1 MYKIIYSP
9 KAIEDLQ
16 KLKRSEPAAYKKAD
30 KFIKE
35 LKEHP
40 KTGTG
45 HPEKATAMANGAVPS
60 QRSIA

>member
-30 KFIKE
+30 KLLTYSLTHFR
-35 LKEHP
+35 H
-40 KTGTG
+40 
-45 HPEKATAMANGAVPS
+45 
-60 QRSIA
+60 